1 MMMIMI
7 ILGDGIVRFPLW
19 NFHIGLWMMCSVVDD
34 HGEDSQ
40 QEKEEQAQ

>member
-1 MMMIMI
+1 MMIMI

-19 NFHIGLWMMCSVVDD
+19 NLHIGLGGLSSVNDD

-40 QEKEEQAQ
+40 QEKEEQGQ